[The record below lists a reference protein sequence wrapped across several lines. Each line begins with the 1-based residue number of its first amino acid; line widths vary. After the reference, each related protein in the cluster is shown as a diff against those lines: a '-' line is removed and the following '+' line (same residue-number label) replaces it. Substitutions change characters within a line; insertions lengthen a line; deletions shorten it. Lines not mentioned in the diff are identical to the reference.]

1 MPQPTSTNFK
11 KSHATK
17 SVCNRIA
24 IVFDFD
30 DTLAPDTFDE
40 LIKRLGLDVKKFRQQ
55 RYDPLKAAEWDHVA
69 ARFYSLI
76 QESKQRQDKI
86 TKDYLIQ
93 FGQELQPF
101 EGVTEM
107 FDRLHQRVQELNP
120 KIELEFYMIT
130 GGFAEVVRHTCIAPY
145 FTKIWGCE
153 FHYAENGEIE
163 FLKRSISHTEKTR
176 YLMHIASGQD
186 QVDGDG
192 RSFAYRD
199 VSEDQLYIPLS
210 QMIYVGDGASDVPC
224 FSVLNNE
231 GGIAIGV
238 YKGDTAAK
246 WSEQIEV
253 TESQRV
259 MNLAS
264 ANYQEESELIRSLT
278 LAVESLCKQISLRQL
293 STGE

>member
-1 MPQPTSTNFK
+1 MSKTANADFK
-11 KSHATK
+11 KPQATK
-17 SVCNRIA
+17 PVCNRVA

-40 LIKRLGLDVKKFRQQ
+40 LIKRLGLNVSEFRQQ
-55 RYDPLKAAEWDHVA
+55 RYEPLKDAGWDHVA
-69 ARFYSLI
+69 ARFYCLI
-76 QESKQRQDKI
+76 QESKQRQEKI
-86 TKDYLIQ
+86 TKEYLIH

-101 EGVTEM
+101 DGVTEM
-107 FDRLHQRVQELNP
+107 LDRLHQLVHRTNP
-120 KIELEFYMIT
+120 TIELEFYMIT
-130 GGFAEVVRHTCIAPY
+130 GGFAEVVRHTCIASY

-153 FHYAENGEIE
+153 FHYAENGDIE

-199 VSEDQLYIPLS
+199 VSEEQLHVPLS

-224 FSVLNNE
+224 FSVLNDE

-238 YKGDTAAK
+238 YKGDTATE
-246 WSEQIEV
+246 WSQQVEV

-259 MNLAS
+259 MNLAP
-264 ANYQEESELIRSLT
+264 ADYQEESELMRSLS

-293 STGE
+293 SAGE